1 MDKSIENRV
10 IELVTQVLR
19 RKEGEVTLQSR
30 FVEDLEANS
39 LDVVELTCLA
49 EEEFGVP
56 IAEAQ
61 LPSIRTVSDVVRV
74 INELRQQ

>member
-49 EEEFGVP
+49 EEEFGVR